1 MAGISFVGLERITN
15 NVQVTGSMSVDGA
28 IQEKG
33 YAIPTLIEKMVV
45 RAEGSD
51 GSTDITLLN
60 FIPVTNEDGEVVV
73 IA

>member
-1 MAGISFVGLERITN
+1 MAGISFIGLERITN
-15 NVQVTGSMSVDGA
+15 NVQVTGSLSVDGA

-51 GSTDITLLN
+51 GSTDLTILN
-60 FIPVTNEDGEVVV
+60 FIPVTDENGEVVV
-73 IA
+73 TT